1 MNPQQPSQPR
11 GGLLGLFDKATT
23 VSEDTGLSPL
33 QNFAAALDPL
43 IMKDMRIGADIR
55 QQGVQR
61 VADMSRNKTVAML
74 RAQGRKDLADAV
86 MNRTIGA
93 KEAFSVMQ
101 SEKAADLAF
110 KRQQALAG
118 GGNKDTALIRNA
130 IAAGYKPG
138 TPEYTRYIASG
149 GDIYSQ
155 ETALMQMLPKPESGM
170 TYSFDRDQS
179 GKISGYKLVPIP
191 GGSVERERIELEA
204 GRAEAQQTQQQK
216 DISFYAAGERVLGQL
231 GKEDAYLPATGVLA
245 ETARKTPFIK
255 LFAQRQ
261 ENVAEDLAIM
271 ESQMQFETLAA
282 LKAASPSGASGL
294 GQLTDAERR
303 ALGKIQSNFA
313 SSQDEAAIKR
323 TIRSSMLM
331 KSYFENG
338 LYDPSINGYRNATD
352 SEIDK
357 MTMGINPFANPSGP
371 RLQDVDRFLGDPP
384 ASNGVNSGS
393 VIDQADKIIGIGNG
407 GTP

>member
-23 VSEDTGLSPL
+23 TNEDTGLSPF

-43 IMKDMRIGADIR
+43 IMKDMRIGEGIR
-55 QQGVQR
+55 QQGAQR
-61 VADMSRNKTVAML
+61 VADMSRNKTIAML
-74 RAQGRKDLADAV
+74 RTQGRDDLADAV
-86 MNRTIGA
+86 LNRTIGV
-93 KEAFSVMQ
+93 KDAFSVMQ

-118 GGNKDTALIRNA
+118 AKNKDTALMRQA
-130 IAAGYKPG
+130 IAAGLKPG
-138 TPEYTRYIASG
+138 SPEYTRYIVSG

-155 ETALMQMLPKPESGM
+155 ETALLQMLPKPEKGM

-191 GGSVERERIELEA
+191 GGSVEREMEELEA
-204 GRAEAQQTQQQK
+204 RKVETAQTQQQK
-216 DISFYAAGERVLGQL
+216 DIAFYAAGERVLGQL
-231 GKEDAYLPATGVLA
+231 GKEDAYLPATGIA
-245 ETARKTPFIK
+245 AKTARNIPFIK

-271 ESQMQFETLAA
+271 ESQMQFDTLSA

-294 GQLTDAERR
+294 GQLTDSERR

-313 SSQDEAAIKR
+313 SSQSEPAIER
-323 TIRSSMLM
+323 TIRSAMLM

-352 SEIDK
+352 AEIDK
-357 MTMGINPFANPSGP
+357 MAMGINPFSSASGP
-371 RLQDVDRFLGDPP
+371 RLKDVDRFLGDSPT
-384 ASNGVNSGS
+384 SNSVSSSS
-393 VIDQADKIIGIGNG
+393 VIDQADKIIGIGSG